1 MAATVGAAAAATT
14 RLGSPTVPD
23 PLGPGVGWGVLHLF
37 CHVPTSGVE
46 AEAVVAAVKACQ
58 ADEHQVVTFAVLG
71 HKADIGFLAL
81 GPDLWRLRRLQ
92 GQLQRAGLVVTSSY
106 VSLTETSEYAK
117 DLPPEM
123 VAPRLHPQLPP
134 EGMRAICFYGMS
146 KRRNPDANWYAT
158 PFEDRKRMM
167 YEHGTSGRAFRGRIL
182 QLVTGSTGVDDWEW
196 GVTLFAGDPADL
208 KEVVYTLRFDEAS
221 ARFGEFGAFYTGM
234 VAEVDEVLAEVM
246 GTT

>member
-1 MAATVGAAAAATT
+1 M
-14 RLGSPTVPD
+14 PE

-37 CHVPTSGVE
+37 CHAPPRGVD
-46 AEAVVAAVKACQ
+46 AEAVIAAVKACQ
-58 ADEHQVVTFAVLG
+58 ADDHQVVSFAILG
-71 HKADIGFLAL
+71 HKADLGFLAL

-92 GQLQRAGLVVTSSY
+92 GELQRAGLTVTSSH

-117 DLPPEM
+117 DLPAEM

-134 EGMRAICFYGMS
+134 SGMRAICFYGMS
-146 KRRNPDANWYAT
+146 KRRQPDANWYAT

-196 GVTLFAGDPADL
+196 GVTLFASDPADL

-221 ARFGEFGAFYTGM
+221 ARFGDFGPFFTGM
-234 VAEVDEVLAEVM
+234 VAAVDEVLAEVM
-246 GTT
+246 GTA

>member
-1 MAATVGAAAAATT
+1 MPEPLCPAA
-14 RLGSPTVPD
+14 
-23 PLGPGVGWGVLHLF
+23 GWGVLHLF
-37 CHVPTSGVE
+37 CHMGRDLD

-58 ADEHQVVTFAVLG
+58 ADDHQVVSFAVLG
-71 HKADIGFLAL
+71 HKADLGFLAI

-92 GQLQRAGLVVTSSY
+92 TELQRAGLMVTSSY

-123 VAPRLHPQLPP
+123 VTPRLYPQLPP
-134 EGMRAICFYGMS
+134 AGMRAICFYGMS
-146 KRRNPDANWYAT
+146 KRRDSDANWFAT

-167 YEHGTSGRAFRGRIL
+167 YEHGTSGRAFRGRVL

-221 ARFGEFGAFYTGM
+221 TRFGVFGPFYTGM
-234 VAEVDEVLAEVM
+234 VAEVDDVLNEVV
-246 GTT
+246 GHP